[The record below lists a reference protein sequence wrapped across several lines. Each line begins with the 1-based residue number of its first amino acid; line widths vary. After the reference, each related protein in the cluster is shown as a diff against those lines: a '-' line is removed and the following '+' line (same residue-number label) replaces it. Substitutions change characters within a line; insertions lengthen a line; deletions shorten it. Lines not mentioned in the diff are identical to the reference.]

1 MVAQE
6 RANTKV
12 AASSIRRWTIALKNA
27 CNNAANFLHAL
38 ITIPNGNHTP
48 RYSYSRLLRK
58 KRYDRLGGIKGR
70 KKGVLLARDNIID
83 RLVRERKRGGGGR
96 RREERREEKK
106 IGTLMTKRMAR
117 LGAGKGGGGGYA
129 ERKESKV

>member
-58 KRYDRLGGIKGR
+58 KRYDRLDDIKGR

-83 RLVRERKRGGGGR
+83 RLVKERKRGRGEEEGRKKGREKNWHVNDEENGSFGGR
-96 RREERREEKK
+96 KRRWWWRLRRAE
-106 IGTLMTKRMAR
+106 
-117 LGAGKGGGGGYA
+117 GK
-129 ERKESKV
+129 

>member
-83 RLVRERKRGGGGR
+83 RLVRERKRGGGEEEEGR
-96 RREERREEKK
+96 KKGREKNWHVNDEENGSFGGRKRRWWRLRRAE
-106 IGTLMTKRMAR
+106 
-117 LGAGKGGGGGYA
+117 GK
-129 ERKESKV
+129 

>member
-38 ITIPNGNHTP
+38 IIPSRMETIRHDIHG
-48 RYSYSRLLRK
+48 SS
-58 KRYDRLGGIKGR
+58 
-70 KKGVLLARDNIID
+70 
-83 RLVRERKRGGGGR
+83 ERND
-96 RREERREEKK
+96 
-106 IGTLMTKRMAR
+106 T
-117 LGAGKGGGGGYA
+117 
-129 ERKESKV
+129 

>member
-83 RLVRERKRGGGGR
+83 RLVRERKRGGGGGG
-96 RREERREEKK
+96 KK
-106 IGTLMTKRMAR
+106 EGKRKKLAR
-117 LGAGKGGGGGYA
+117 
-129 ERKESKV
+129 